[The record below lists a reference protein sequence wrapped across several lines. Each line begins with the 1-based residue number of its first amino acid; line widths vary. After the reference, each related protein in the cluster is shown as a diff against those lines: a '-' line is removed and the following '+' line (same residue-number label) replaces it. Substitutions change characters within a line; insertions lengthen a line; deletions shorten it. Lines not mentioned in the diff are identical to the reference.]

1 MRHSTCIYNLGLIS
15 ILSTNAIPPWQSHK
29 TKSRLDREAHHF
41 LTVALLLALLT
52 PTIPTLRIQKA
63 TKTLSLQRLLSFQ
76 QNPNIKNPFLSQS
89 KTSRTLSKSSHLPSF
104 ASSSISNLSK
114 IPQKSAIK
122 AFKKWIQHHL
132 LIGQTPTLKQNQPLV
147 CQESHTLSNQKQSLH
162 SCL

>member
-1 MRHSTCIYNLGLIS
+1 MRHSTWIYKLGLIS

-29 TKSRLDREAHHF
+29 TKSRLDREAHHC

>member
-1 MRHSTCIYNLGLIS
+1 MRHSTWIYKLGLIS

-104 ASSSISNLSK
+104 ASSLSNLSQ
-114 IPQKSAIK
+114 IPKKSAIK